1 MADEEEQ
8 QTEETIVSWSGITAT
23 LIVSVAQ
30 TTAFYL
36 FFLYQRSQEKKKN
49 SLSLYEPRQFTR
61 KHRSPAPFGNNW
73 ITDAWA
79 VDQDE
84 LRKSVGLDT
93 YMYLRFLAVGAR
105 IAAMGIFF
113 SVFLIPIYA
122 TGENRGDSTIQF
134 NLLTLARVEQG
145 SNRMW
150 ATLVFWWLFVAIV
163 LREFWN
169 EWNVFAEHRQEF
181 MAHGDPDGNK
191 DSRYAIR
198 VESLPQTNQ
207 TDRTLKDRFEEP
219 HPDKV
224 RQANVFLNIEP
235 LEKNVAERQVAIVQ
249 VEKAAAYTKA
259 YPSKPAPKSKVG
271 SKVPCLGRKVDTIEH
286 YSDEITRLNA
296 EIDTMRDGILTEKE
310 RADETL
316 EVEEAAADDDD
327 VGDGSHY
334 VPSSSGTVIF
344 TTLYAKQSAMEASYK
359 DIKVLPADD
368 PISILWENV
377 AVPFK
382 RQRLT
387 QLVAACLWTT
397 GILFWAI
404 PVAFVVAIANLDSIL
419 KSLSL
424 PQIDTDTAIYGIIS
438 GLLPVI
444 FLAILMAVL
453 YMAIVAAGSKFI
465 RYKSAPEVD
474 AYTFFWHMLFQ
485 FANLW
490 LILFG
495 GSFFNQVDAIVKDPT
510 SLVDIIA
517 KALPGASVFFVNMVI
532 VKGLGNFGMEL
543 SMLPQYGT
551 TLVMKVLA
559 PEAQRT
565 QRMLDDEKTP
575 PEIKWGKLI
584 PHHVFVFLVMIMYQP
599 IVPLME
605 VFAFVYFGG
614 SYIVWKHQC
623 LHVYAQSTE
632 GGGLTTWQSLFGFLM
647 ACLYMGEAVFIAYMG
662 IKKAP
667 GPAGCGFVPL
677 IVTVLFHVYIYR
689 KLIMPNIHLSL
700 EVAANVD
707 KEAGELQRLEGK
719 SLEDKVYGQPALKA
733 SQDERGPMPYRRE
746 PESEEMVGEVSD
758 SRSGEVMGA

>member
-1 MADEEEQ
+1 MADAEQ
-8 QTEETIVSWSGITAT
+8 QQTEPPIEETIVSWSSITAT
-23 LIVSVAQ
+23 LIVSIAQ
-30 TTAFYL
+30 TVAFYL
-36 FFLYQRSQEKKKN
+36 FFLYQRAQEKKKN
-49 SLSLYEPRQFTR
+49 SFSLYEPRQFTR
-61 KHRSPAPFGNNW
+61 KHRSAEPFGNNW
-73 ITDAWA
+73 IAEAWS
-79 VDQDE
+79 VPQE
-84 LRKSVGLDT
+84 VVRISVGLDT
-93 YMYLRFLAVGAR
+93 YMYLRFLRLGAR
-105 IAAMGIFF
+105 ISAIGIFF
-113 SVFLIPIYA
+113 SIVQIPVYA
-122 TGENRGDSTIQF
+122 TGNGRGDSTIEF
-134 NLLTLARVEQG
+134 NQLTLARVDPG
-145 SNRMW
+145 STRLW
-150 ATLVFWWLFVAIV
+150 VTVFYWWFFIYFV
-163 LREFWN
+163 LLEFWN
-169 EWNVFAEHRQEF
+169 EWKTFVGNRRRFLAF
-181 MAHGDPDGNK
+181 GDPDGTN

-198 VESLPQTNQ
+198 VEQLSEAQQ
-207 TDRTLKDRFEEP
+207 SDRALTSYFEELSP
-219 HPDKV
+219 LEV
-224 RQANVFLNIEP
+224 RQAYVFLEIEA
-235 LEKNVAERQVAIVQ
+235 LEKAIAERQEAIVQ
-249 VEKAAAYTKA
+249 VEKAIAFTKA
-259 YPSKPAPKSKVG
+259 KPNKPAPQSKVG
-271 SKVPCLGRKVDTIEH
+271 SKVPCLGKKVDTIEH
-286 YSDEITRLNA
+286 YSEEITRLNT
-296 EIDTMRDGILTEKE
+296 EIDAMRDKIISEKNISE
-310 RADETL
+310 KWSVDDTSIR
-316 EVEEAAADDDD
+316 EAPTHDCYC
-327 VGDGSHY
+327 SSSQLS
-334 VPSSSGTVIF
+334 PSTSGTVIF
-344 TTLYAKQSAMEASYK
+344 TTLHAKQSAMEASYK

-377 AVPFK
+377 AVPLK

-387 QLVAACLWTT
+387 QVLAACFWTV

-404 PVAFVVAIANLDSIL
+404 PVAFTVAIANLDSIL

-453 YMAIVAAGSKFI
+453 YMAIVAAGNKFI

-495 GSFFNQVDAIVKDPT
+495 GSFFNQVDVIIEDPT
-510 SLVDIIA
+510 ALVDIIA
-517 KALPGASVFFVNMVI
+517 KALPGASVFFVNMII

-565 QRMLDDEKTP
+565 QRMLDDEKKP

-667 GPAGCGFVPL
+667 GPAGSGFVPL
-677 IVTVLFHVYIYR
+677 IVTVLFHIYIYR
-689 KLIMPNIHLSL
+689 KVIMPNKHLSL

-707 KEAGELQRLEGK
+707 REAGELEQLEG
-719 SLEDKVYGQPALKA
+719 SSVEDKVYGQPALKA

-746 PESEEMVGEVSD
+746 GQD
-758 SRSGEVMGA
+758 S